1 MLPQLAA
8 RILGTPLMVDRARL
22 ETILSVIGPRVG
34 LEPTAMPSGFEPK
47 DHSSDLMVTPNGVAI
62 VPIHGTLVKRA
73 GAIEA
78 ASGLTS
84 YASIEEKILDAAT
97 DPAVKAILMDIDS
110 PGGEVGGV
118 FDLAAMIQEVGQE
131 KPVWALADDAFSAAF
146 LIAAQAHRIIV
157 PQTAGVGSIGVIA
170 AHVDESEKDAQ
181 EGRSYTTVFA
191 GARKNDFSSHAPL
204 SDSARSNLQQ
214 EVDRLYGMFTGMVAS
229 GRDIPESAVRA
240 TEAGLYFG
248 DNAVSAGLADQV
260 GTIRDALA
268 GLTALIESPKRTIMH
283 KLEAHMPTDDT
294 PVAEQSAAAA
304 TTQEPPSNIVDLDQ
318 VRAEHGKQMRSEAQA
333 IVDLC
338 ALAGLP
344 DLAGGYIAEG
354 FSSEAV
360 RKELLSKRA
369 DAEEIHSEVMPGDG
383 TRMQPSQS
391 LETNPVVASCRKL
404 AGQQGGN

>member
-1 MLPQLAA
+1 
-8 RILGTPLMVDRARL
+8 MVDRARL
-22 ETILSVIGPRVG
+22 ETILSVVGPRVG
-34 LEPTAMPSGFEPK
+34 LEPSAMPSGFEPK
-47 DHSSDLMVTPNGVAI
+47 DHASDLMVTPNGVAV

-78 ASGLTS
+78 TSGLTS

-97 DPAVKAILMDIDS
+97 DPAVRAILMDIDS

-118 FDLAAMIQEVGQE
+118 FDLASMIREAGKG
-131 KPVWALADDAFSAAF
+131 KPIWALVDDAFSAAY
-146 LIAAQAHRIIV
+146 LIASTAHHIIV

-170 AHVDESEKDAQ
+170 AHVNESEKDAK

-214 EVDRLYGMFTGMVAS
+214 EVDRLYGMFTGMVAT
-229 GRDIPESAVRA
+229 GRGISEVAVRA
-240 TEAGLYFG
+240 TEAGLFFG
-248 DNAVSAGLADQV
+248 NNAVSAGLANQV

-268 GLTALIESPKRTIMH
+268 GLSALIESPKRTIMH

-294 PVAEQSAAAA
+294 PESTPIPEQSTAAA
-304 TTQEPPSNIVDLDQ
+304 TPSEPPSNVVDLDQ
-318 VRAEHGKQMRSEAQA
+318 VRAEHSKQMRSEAQA
-333 IVDLC
+333 IVELC
-338 ALAGLP
+338 NLAEKP

-354 FSSEAV
+354 FSAEAV
-360 RKELLSKRA
+360 RKELLAKRA

-383 TRMQPSQS
+383 TRMQPNQS

-404 AGQQGGN
+404 AGQQGGS